1 MQRPRRGL
9 REGASASVGSSPRP
23 SGLAPRSRSR
33 PAPAGAQASRYTT
46 CLYGADRALPGQI
59 SDRGILGRA
68 RPLEGQEGA
77 FTRVGSSGLLSLHP
91 VSPYEVP
98 SRPRRRPGARARTPA
113 TGTWR
118 WLRAPRGSGTENTAS
133 PASARGRLDG
143 QNDATL
149 SEVWHHCA
157 GARARARCRAAG
169 SGGTADKLRA
179 GDPVPAH
186 AHRRPTV
193 GSGSPYPV
201 GAARRTRHR
210 PAPPGAGWTVRMMP
224 HFRKCGIIAQ
234 VREPM
239 RGALRRGSGGAEE
252 RLRPLTPC
260 AVAAAAAAG
269 WEHRPPTATLP
280 RRGRDRAT
288 GSGARWARPR
298 RGGQARSTGR
308 RPNAA
313 S

>member
-118 WLRAPRGSGTENTAS
+118 WLRAPRGSGTEDTAS

-157 GARARARCRAAG
+157 GAGADARCPAAG
-169 SGGTADKLRA
+169 LWGSRGEAPAADPVRSGCGRSGWLGAPPADCHAASPRA
-179 GDPVPAH
+179 GQGYRIWSSMGSASS
-186 AHRRPTV
+186 RR
-193 GSGSPYPV
+193 SGS
-201 GAARRTRHR
+201 
-210 PAPPGAGWTVRMMP
+210 
-224 HFRKCGIIAQ
+224 
-234 VREPM
+234 
-239 RGALRRGSGGAEE
+239 
-252 RLRPLTPC
+252 
-260 AVAAAAAAG
+260 
-269 WEHRPPTATLP
+269 
-280 RRGRDRAT
+280 
-288 GSGARWARPR
+288 
-298 RGGQARSTGR
+298 
-308 RPNAA
+308 
-313 S
+313 